1 MNARARL
8 LGVVVLVGLVAGCG
22 GTPPPPTDV
31 TSDVDRQRAAI
42 LSADP
47 VLKLAVAP
55 PVVHPGVVHSDKL
68 GWDRTE
74 VTAPLYQTVGGS
86 GPTAAEVEREVTEAT
101 AALRAGGWKIH
112 WEMCLPPPESDLN
125 GMVTEEPIPV
135 PIARAEGYEWL
146 AGAYKISNGVS
157 YWALVI
163 GVLGDGDA
171 FVQILLR
178 APNARDDANLFRPE
192 PDAVATDKTCA
203 EDGVIGEQIEQA
215 GVPTMIRDWWPFPG
229 EHNTRAPNQV

>member
-8 LGVVVLVGLVAGCG
+8 LGVALLVGLVAGCG
-22 GTPPPPTDV
+22 GPPPAPTDV
-31 TSDVDRQRAAI
+31 TSDVDRERAAF
-42 LSADP
+42 LSNDP
-47 VLKLAVAP
+47 VLKLAVSP
-55 PVVHPGVVHSDKL
+55 PHVKPGVVHSEKL

-74 VTAPLYQTVGGS
+74 VSAELYQTVGGT
-86 GPTAAEVEREVTEAT
+86 GPTAETVEREVTEAT
-101 AALRAGGWKIH
+101 TVLRDGGWKVH
-112 WEMCLPPPESDLN
+112 WEMCLPPPETDLS

-135 PIARAEGYEWL
+135 PIARAPGYEWL

-178 APNARDDANLFRPE
+178 APNARDEANLFRSE
-192 PDAVATDKTCA
+192 PAAVAMEKACA
-203 EDGVIGEQIEQA
+203 EDGKVSEQVEQA
-215 GVPTMIRDWWPFPG
+215 GEPTMIRDWWPFPS
-229 EHNTRAPNQV
+229 EHNSRAPHQV